1 VDYVIGGRH
10 ESGFMAITIKS
21 AEAER
26 LARELAAATG
36 ESLTQAV
43 TNALRERLQR
53 GCVIDRKT
61 RRRRQV
67 ALHAIRAAVAGAK
80 VADVRSE
87 DAIIGYNERGTFD

>member
-53 GCVIDRKT
+53 GCLIDRKT

-67 ALHAIRAAVAGAK
+67 ALHTIRAAVAGAK
-80 VADVRSE
+80 VADVRCE
-87 DAIIGYNERGTFD
+87 DDIIGYNERGTFD